1 MRIKAIVT
9 LKNGVLDP
17 QAKAIYH
24 ALHAQGFE
32 SVEGVKLARQ
42 ITLTLKTNDKTQAL
56 SEAKQMCESL
66 LANMV
71 IEEYCVQEC
80 DSQECNS

>member
-9 LKNGVLDP
+9 LKNGILDP

-32 SVEGVKLARQ
+32 NVEGVNLAKQ
-42 ITLTLKTNDKTQAL
+42 IILTLKTNDKSQAFN
-56 SEAKQMCESL
+56 EAQKMCEEL

-71 IEEYCVQEC
+71 IEEYSLQEC
-80 DSQECNS
+80 D

>member
-1 MRIKAIVT
+1 MHIKAIVT

-32 SVEGVKLARQ
+32 NVEGVKLAKQ
-42 ITLTLKTNDKTQAL
+42 IILTLKTKDKTQAFN
-56 SEAKQMCESL
+56 EAKQMCENL

-71 IEEYCVQEC
+71 IEEYSLEEC
-80 DSQECNS
+80 DC